1 MKKTAEQ
8 LANNILRKF
17 AALAT
22 TYDSAKW
29 HPEGGSAHL
38 KQITA
43 LLKNKGLLSPEG
55 LEAADAGVD
64 SEYSLTAHM
73 LTPEGKNF
81 MDKNYSDWTKARRY

>member
-17 AALAT
+17 ALAT

-38 KQITA
+38 KEITA

-55 LEAADAGVD
+55 LEAADTGVD
-64 SEYSLTAHM
+64 SEYSLSSHM

-81 MDKNYSDWTKARRY
+81 MDKNYSDWTKARKY

>member
-17 AALAT
+17 ALAT

-29 HPEGGSAHL
+29 HPEGGAAHL
-38 KQITA
+38 KEITA

-55 LEAADAGVD
+55 LEAADTGVD
-64 SEYSLTAHM
+64 SEYSLTQHM
-73 LTPEGKNF
+73 LTPAGKNF
-81 MDKNYSDWTKARRY
+81 MDKNYSDWLKTRRG